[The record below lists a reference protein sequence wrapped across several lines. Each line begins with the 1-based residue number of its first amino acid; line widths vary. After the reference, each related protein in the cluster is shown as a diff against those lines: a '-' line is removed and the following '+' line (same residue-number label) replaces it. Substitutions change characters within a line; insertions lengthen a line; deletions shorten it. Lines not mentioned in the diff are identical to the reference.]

1 MTLRLAAKVREF
13 ARKDRARE
21 RERRGETER
30 GGEGGGG
37 VDSVRRSIREMC
49 MMQ

>member
-30 GGEGGGG
+30 GGEGGG